1 VIFLESTC
9 YSLYPW
15 YFRLIVYQV
24 LYVSYL
30 SLLIH
35 QEHIISFS
43 VWSTLSTALILEISA
58 SEL

>member
-1 VIFLESTC
+1 VIFLESMC

-15 YFRLIVYQV
+15 YLCLIVYQV

-43 VWSTLSTALILEISA
+43 VWSTLSTVLILEILP